1 MSFKENM
8 YEIVRNA
15 LPPYLIEY
23 VSVQIELLEKNY
35 LTYVRRPTSINPYPF
50 GDYQT
55 PKSFAQ
61 YGTFITDGLLPM
73 LKDAFSEITD
83 KRLCESYSYFRIYYN
98 DANLE
103 KHTDRESCQYSAT
116 VCIKKDCDW
125 PIYFKDSNG
134 NDIEVE
140 MEPGDL
146 IVYQGTK
153 LEHWRNHY
161 KGSRHI
167 QLFLHYIDMDDEFYP
182 EYMYDGRESLGFPVA
197 QKQQS

>member
-15 LPPYLIEY
+15 LTPYLIEY

-35 LTYVRRPTSINPYPF
+35 LSYLRQPTSINPYPF
-50 GDYQT
+50 GDTQT
-55 PKSFAQ
+55 PKSFAL
-61 YGTFITDGLLPM
+61 YGTFISDALLPM

-98 DANLE
+98 DANL
-103 KHTDRESCQYSAT
+103 KRHTDRESCQYSAT

-125 PIYFKDSNG
+125 PIYFKDLNG

-146 IVYQGTK
+146 IVYKGTK
-153 LEHWRNHY
+153 LKHWRNHY

-182 EYMYDGRESLGFPVA
+182 KHMYDGRESLGFPVT
-197 QKQQS
+197 